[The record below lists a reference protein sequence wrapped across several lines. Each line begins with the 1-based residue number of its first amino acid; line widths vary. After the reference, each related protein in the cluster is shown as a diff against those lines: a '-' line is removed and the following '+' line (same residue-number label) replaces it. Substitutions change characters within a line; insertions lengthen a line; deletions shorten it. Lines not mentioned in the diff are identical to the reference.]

1 MAAAPISLCVYHA
14 PAAACESCRLSLCC
28 ARFALCTRPAPSDL
42 VRWLVMGCPA
52 APYWA
57 TASWSQ
63 VDRQRMSQF
72 RVILLCPPFS
82 FLVVSGSSFLVKADW
97 PLLKHFEVSGIS
109 VSSMSAL
116 CKGSWPYLETLA
128 LTESRGALG
137 FQGAAELVKGDWPC
151 LTSLNLCN
159 CDLDAASMNVIVEM
173 SNWPLLASLDISYNY
188 EHTS

>member
-1 MAAAPISLCVYHA
+1 
-14 PAAACESCRLSLCC
+14 
-28 ARFALCTRPAPSDL
+28 
-42 VRWLVMGCPA
+42 MGCPA

-63 VDRQRMSQF
+63 VNRQRMSQV

-116 CKGSWPYLETLA
+116 CKGSWPYLDTLA
-128 LTESRGALG
+128 LTESRGAFG

-188 EHTS
+188 EHTSSYMSMLPTFKGRWPLLQRLREYDDMHRMNYVGSNCPV